1 MKWVKENPC
10 SAVIL
15 SLLGSYFLEM
25 FADKMQVLHDSDN
38 DPVDDKELHNVI
50 FLLTTL
56 YNFKV
61 RKNQVI
67 GT

>member
-1 MKWVKENPC
+1 M
-10 SAVIL
+10 L